1 MRTFEGWEK
10 KIEDNDSC
18 KTRKAYGE
26 IRCYLNYIV
35 MSKEDLEFE
44 KAVEVVIKYMA
55 ENHHPHT
62 TIIID
67 ATSAQLLEGLKVHN
81 TEKYLVD

>member
-1 MRTFEGWEK
+1 
-10 KIEDNDSC
+10 
-18 KTRKAYGE
+18 
-26 IRCYLNYIV
+26 

-62 TIIID
+62 TMIID
-67 ATSAQLLEGLKVHN
+67 ATSAQLFEGLRVHY